1 MPQACFICQVSGHNR
16 VTCTALQDA
25 EKDIQKKLTELKA
38 AQEKKARY
46 ERQWQKVKE
55 KQKKHTATPGQKEV
69 KPEQQHDDE
78 SDDGAFLVNDEELA
92 DKELGKRVKPH
103 VTPNGQVSIV
113 VVNRVSINQTI

>member
-1 MPQACFICQVSGHNR
+1 MPQTCFLCQVSGHNR

-78 SDDGAFLVNDEELA
+78 SDEGGEAGQQHDM
-92 DKELGKRVKPH
+92 KPH

>member
-38 AQEKKARY
+38 AQEKKAGY

-55 KQKKHTATPGQKEV
+55 DNLRRLRHRPTQKEV
-69 KPEQQHDDE
+69 KPEQQPDDE
-78 SDDGAFLVNDEELA
+78 SDEGGEAGQQHDM
-92 DKELGKRVKPH
+92 KPH

-113 VVNRVSINQTI
+113 VVNRVSINQTR